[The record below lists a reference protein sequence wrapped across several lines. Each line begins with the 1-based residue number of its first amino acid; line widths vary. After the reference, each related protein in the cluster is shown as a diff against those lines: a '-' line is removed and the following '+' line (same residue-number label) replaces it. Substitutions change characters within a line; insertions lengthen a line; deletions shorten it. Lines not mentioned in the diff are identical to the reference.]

1 MRGLPVRLAELTA
14 EVGPREPSNAGEIVD
29 PECLEVPRVSEILCS
44 QEVAGWR
51 NEGHERSGYP
61 QEGPP
66 LPSSNCSE

>member
-1 MRGLPVRLAELTA
+1 
-14 EVGPREPSNAGEIVD
+14 
-29 PECLEVPRVSEILCS
+29 
-44 QEVAGWR
+44 VAGWR